1 MKQLMQNKLKL
12 IIPFTILVVIFI
24 VELVIIFGSKS
35 KELKINTNTQS
46 NIKNTSE
53 KAEEETNLGD
63 ATIYFNSANVNYN
76 NSNSGL
82 TSNRVQNAVD
92 ELYGLAYNMPI
103 YKDEICP
110 GCVYRKSTTTKYNS
124 NSSGANGTN
133 NKLSSSEY
141 TTDYTTLNSNYFLGH
156 VIDSNGYILSSY
168 ACGINNGT
176 FFCLRGVDSDQTSLT
191 YKPFYQE
198 GVNIMNKA
206 FPGCNANTSGS
217 DAGCTDGVRAEV
229 YSDGYVRV
237 RTNFGCYV
245 GDGNSECT

>member
-1 MKQLMQNKLKL
+1 MKNRLKV
-12 IIPFTILVVIFI
+12 IIPFVILVVMCIAG
-24 VELVIIFGSKS
+24 LVIILDSNNN
-35 KELKINTNTQS
+35 ELKDNINNNQ
-46 NIKNTSE
+46 NVE
-53 KAEEETNLGD
+53 KESNLGD
-63 ATIYFNSANVNYN
+63 TTVDYDSANVKYN
-76 NSNSGL
+76 NSSSGL
-82 TSNRVQNAVD
+82 TSTKVQNAID
-92 ELYGLAYNMPI
+92 ELASMTSNSTI
-103 YKDEICP
+103 YRDEICP

-124 NSSGANGTN
+124 NASGANGTN

-176 FFCLRGVDSDQTSLT
+176 FFCLRGVDFDQTSLT

-217 DAGCTDGVRAEV
+217 DASCTDGVRAEV